1 MSVTLAEASIEERIQ
16 RQIDSGRY
24 PDATAVIA
32 RAMELMERVENRRLL
47 KKLIAEA
54 DESIARGEVH
64 EMTDEFWDEVWDEAM
79 AMDPNTPLPEHLRP

>member
-1 MSVTLAEASIEERIQ
+1 MADTMVALTIEERIQ

-24 PDATAVIA
+24 ADASEVLKQALA
-32 RAMELMERVENRRLL
+32 LMEREENLKLL
-47 KKLIAEA
+47 KALIAEA
-54 DESIARGEVH
+54 EESIARGEVY